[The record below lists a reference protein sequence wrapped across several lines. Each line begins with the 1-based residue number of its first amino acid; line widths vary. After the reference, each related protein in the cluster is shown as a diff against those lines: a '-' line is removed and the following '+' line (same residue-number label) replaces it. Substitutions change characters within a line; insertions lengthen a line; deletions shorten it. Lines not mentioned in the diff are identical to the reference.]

1 MARKHDEIAKRIAK
15 ARGGEYDPT
24 RTPDVKT
31 PTQAVEV
38 EVKESTLSDGIKQ
51 LRSYR
56 GPKSKYLGV
65 PRELA
70 DKARERT
77 QGTGIGV
84 MLPNGRIIKRAR
96 RHTTK

>member
-1 MARKHDEIAKRIAK
+1 MARKHDDIAKRIAQ
-15 ARGGEYDPT
+15 ARNGEYDPT

-38 EVKESTLSDGIKQ
+38 EAKASTLADGINQLKQ
-51 LRSYR
+51 YR

-65 PRELA
+65 PPELVKEA
-70 DKARERT
+70 IEQT

-84 MLPNGRIIKRAR
+84 MTSTGRIAKRAR
-96 RHTTK
+96 RRGK